1 MKQTLTFFTAGL
13 LMLMAYTVKAQ
24 DNNDSDDE
32 TKPKKLRSYVGLSMG
47 VSYALSDF
55 AKADY
60 YNNKAG
66 FANRGV
72 TYQLDGAVYLY
83 RHLGVG
89 FTLSHQDQSNFSYD
103 DDLILSKGYT
113 TDFKADAGT
122 VTADKRYRS
131 YNFLLGPQYTF
142 TWRRLAFD
150 LRASAGAIKS
160 RTSPVLTI
168 SVTGV
173 SAQSGSITQESATGY
188 AFAYGGSGAIRFDM
202 GAGWGLSLKGN
213 YVKSDGYNVVTNGRT
228 LNVGR
233 LVTKQP
239 ITEGQIVF
247 GLTKAF

>member
-32 TKPKKLRSYVGLSMG
+32 SKPKKLRSYVGLSMG
-47 VSYALSDF
+47 VSYALGDF

-60 YNNKAG
+60 SNNKAG

-72 TYQLDGAVYLY
+72 VFQLDGAIYVY
-83 RHLGVG
+83 RHFGIG
-89 FTLSHQDQSNFSYD
+89 YTITKQDQSNFSYD
-103 DDLILSKGYT
+103 DDLILGNGYAK
-113 TDFKADAGT
+113 DFKADGAT

-160 RTSPVLTI
+160 QTSPQLTI

-173 SAQSGSITQESATGY
+173 DAQSGSIVQQSAKGY
-188 AFAYGGSGAIRFDM
+188 AFAYGGSAAIRFDM

-213 YVKSDGYNVVTNGRT
+213 YVKSDGYDVTTTGRT